1 MPHWICGTPELVG
14 KKSGMLFVDD
24 FVGVSD
30 SEEHLQ
36 KLIDVTV
43 VNGG

>member
-1 MPHWICGTPELVG
+1 
-14 KKSGMLFVDD
+14 MLFADD

-36 KLIDVTV
+36 KLIDVVHMLTV
-43 VNGG
+43 LNGG